1 MNKNCKYFYWST
13 SIFGASCGYIRYA
26 IVSGMLLM
34 YGGKFPLV
42 EKTNTNSKQFT
53 HGNVDNLT

>member
-1 MNKNCKYFYWST
+1 MFIGPLLYLVHYVVIYTICN
-13 SIFGASCGYIRYA
+13 
-26 IVSGMLLM
+26 VSGMLLM

>member
-1 MNKNCKYFYWST
+1 MVHHVVIYTICN
-13 SIFGASCGYIRYA
+13 
-26 IVSGMLLM
+26 VSGMLLM